1 MALMSR
7 VSPLARSVNWPK
19 WPQRMPSLPVG
30 LGLAV
35 IAGLTMLNATTPILR
50 GGDLGQWL
58 MTSRYYLGQSVPG
71 YRDVGQLPPLVPFAL
86 AVVQVVV
93 PDPLFA
99 LNIITS
105 ALTAGLAAA
114 FFVLGRTILGSNL
127 GGVLSLAVLMLIT
140 DPVLELLSFGGLLQ
154 AAALMFMCLSLSAL
168 VMAGRRRTGRPIW
181 WFAAGVAATLMV
193 LTHVGTALTALP
205 VLVVVAALSAF
216 RPARPLHDRL
226 RAVIRPVV
234 ILTAVLGI
242 YALFIL
248 LPASQAY
255 VANPASL
262 AYRGPDSFLSGLL
275 GYWPNA
281 VVIFFGA
288 ACLLVGTANELY
300 RRKVGPYVL
309 LSGWAATVWGLL
321 GYSILTNVATDYPRF
336 STVILPPLALGATG
350 GILWLVRAVAISFT
364 RARQNLRLQ
373 PWLLATGALVVLV
386 STPVAVSRYG
396 RLASYYQPLDPTG
409 LTSAVA
415 WLGSRFG
422 PNGGTILAPVREGK
436 WLEGMTGL
444 PALFSQP
451 VRYSF
456 RADEWQ
462 RSLDADT
469 LYRST
474 LAMTN
479 GYFFVKYTGSMGSGT
494 TASPAGLLV
503 SINHGGEYVDLLS
516 VSPSDTWVS
525 SGAQRIT
532 MASMS
537 AAGSQRTITPTDAL
551 VRSRFTTSGSYGSAS
566 LAQSVELLQSGSA
579 LHLVDQ
585 SSADGV
591 GTLLSAAGN
600 LSFTSKQLST
610 QEADVCFTQVG
621 DQEPC
626 VRIWA
631 AQPDASVSLD
641 GNAIRVQTTSS
652 KQLDLFVTV
661 LSHASPWASL
671 AILDPATLVAR
682 DNVVGAMLVNA
693 SPAFPARLRR
703 LEALGFVTG
712 GVFGQYTVLVRP

>member
-7 VSPLARSVNWPK
+7 VSPLTQSVNWPK
-19 WPQRMPSLPVG
+19 LPRRLPSLPVA

-58 MTSRYYLGQSVPG
+58 MTSRYYLGQSVPA
-71 YRDVGQLPPLVPFAL
+71 YRDIGQLPPLVPFAL
-86 AVVQVVV
+86 AVIQVVV

-99 LNIITS
+99 LNIVTS
-105 ALTAGLAAA
+105 ALTAGVAAA
-114 FFVLGRTILGSNL
+114 FFLLGRTILANNL
-127 GGVLSLAVLMLIT
+127 GGVLSLAALMLIT

-154 AAALMFMCLSLSAL
+154 AAATMFMCLSLSAF
-168 VMAGRRRTGRPIW
+168 VMAGRRKSGRRNW
-181 WFAAGVAATLMV
+181 WLAGGVAATLMA
-193 LTHVGTALTALP
+193 LSHVGTALTALP

-216 RPARPLHDRL
+216 RPARPLRDRL
-226 RAVIRPVV
+226 RAVVRPVG
-234 ILTAVLGI
+234 ILAAVLGF

-248 LPASQAY
+248 LPASHEY

-281 VVIFFGA
+281 LVIFFGA
-288 ACLLVGTANELY
+288 GCLLVGMANELY
-300 RRKVGPYVL
+300 RRKIGPYVL

-336 STVILPPLALGATG
+336 STVILPPLALAAAGGA
-350 GILWLVRAVAISFT
+350 LWLARAVAMGFT
-364 RARQNLRLQ
+364 RARQTLRLQ
-373 PWLLATGALVVLV
+373 PWLLATGALIVLV

-396 RLASYYQPLDPTG
+396 RLASYYQPLDPSG
-409 LTSAVA
+409 LSSAVGF
-415 WLGSRFG
+415 LGSRFG
-422 PNGGTILAPVREGK
+422 LTGGTILTPVREGK
-436 WLEGMTGL
+436 WLEGITGL
-444 PALFSQP
+444 PALFAQP

-456 RADEWQ
+456 RPDEWQ

-469 LYRST
+469 LYRSA

-479 GYFFVKYTGSMGSGT
+479 GYFFVKYTSSMGSGT

-503 SINHGGEYVDLLS
+503 SINHGGEYVDLVS

-525 SGAQRIT
+525 AAAKPVT

-537 AAGSQRTITPTDAL
+537 AAGSQRTLTPTDAT
-551 VRSRFTTSGSYGSAS
+551 VRSRFTTTTPSGPMT
-566 LAQSVELLQSGSA
+566 LAQSVELLRSGSA

-585 SSADGV
+585 ASSGGV

-600 LSFTSKQLST
+600 LSITSSQLSA

-621 DQEPC
+621 DEEPC

-641 GNAIRVQTTSS
+641 GNAIRVQTTTS

-661 LSHASPWASL
+661 LSHSSPWAPL
-671 AILDPATLVAR
+671 AILDPATLVAQ
-682 DNVVGAMLVNA
+682 DKVVGAMLINA
-693 SPAFPARLRR
+693 SPAFPARLQR
-703 LEALGFVTG
+703 LERLGFVTG
-712 GVFGQYTVLVRP
+712 GVFGQYTVLVHQ